1 MISNNSIK
9 RTFKVILNSAATN
22 SYSGTNKFN
31 LTYYVDLTHIIFD
44 NEAFN
49 KSYYM
54 SFNMQSTSFTSG
66 GASTNVTPIGN
77 YCVHIDFGKGLNVFQ
92 YNQVKNTSGILG
104 FGYDVTSTPPKIYF
118 DTKNSDNAPVFVQNI
133 RDISQ
138 ININILDLSVGGS
151 GATPT
156 NDGTI
161 DNIFFL
167 TFTEA

>member
-1 MISNNSIK
+1 M
-9 RTFKVILNSAATN
+9 
-22 SYSGTNKFN
+22 
-31 LTYYVDLTHIIFD
+31 
-44 NEAFN
+44 
-49 KSYYM
+49 
-54 SFNMQSTSFTSG
+54 
-66 GASTNVTPIGN
+66 
-77 YCVHIDFGKGLNVFQ
+77 
-92 YNQVKNTSGILG
+92 
-104 FGYDVTSTPPKIYF
+104 TSTPPKIYF